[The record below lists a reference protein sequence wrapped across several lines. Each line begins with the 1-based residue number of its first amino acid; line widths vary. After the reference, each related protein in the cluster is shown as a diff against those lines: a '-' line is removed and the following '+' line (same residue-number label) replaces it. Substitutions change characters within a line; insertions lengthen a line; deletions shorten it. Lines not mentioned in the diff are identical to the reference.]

1 MNRLNNNM
9 FKDMDFE
16 YLNNIADNTSNKETL
31 VCKKK
36 DTIYTYKKTYV
47 LKKGRAREKQL
58 KNMTKIEREL
68 EKKFIKE
75 KNRLSAKKYRTNK
88 KKYINMLKTK
98 VELYETQIV
107 QQQKEINI
115 LKLQIDTL
123 NKKNYKEHSLIL
135 DF

>member
-1 MNRLNNNM
+1 MNTLDNSM
-9 FKDMDFE
+9 FKDIDFE
-16 YLNNIADNTSNKETL
+16 YLNNIADTTLNKENF
-31 VCKKK
+31 VCKKE
-36 DTIYTYKKTYV
+36 DIIYPYKKTYV

-58 KNMTKIEREL
+58 KKMTKIEREL

-98 VELYETQIV
+98 VELYETQTV
-107 QQQKEINI
+107 KQQKEINI

-123 NKKNYKEHSLIL
+123 KNKL
-135 DF
+135 